1 VPLLGKH
8 RDRLSLIAAILEA
21 SNGGATKTRIMLNA
35 NLSFKLLEK
44 YLNTTNRL
52 GFIRQIES
60 HFTLTMKGRE
70 FLNEYKNLNQQN
82 TATLKTLKELRHKR
96 MLLEN
101 QCQENPPQIQIRTS
115 IGKNQETG

>member
-1 VPLLGKH
+1 MGKH

-21 SNGGATKTRIMLNA
+21 SNAGATKTRIMLNA
-35 NLSFKLLEK
+35 NLRFKLLEK

-60 HFTLTMKGRE
+60 HYTLTVKGRE

-82 TATLKTLKELRHKR
+82 TAALRGYRKIKCLR
-96 MLLEN
+96 FLWLFVCN
-101 QCQENPPQIQIRTS
+101 SFYGNAKC
-115 IGKNQETG
+115 